1 MPAHRKDNCTIFG
14 HSFSDIQDMQMKRY
28 KRKHINL
35 REGGDYGA
43 DPLGDGTFRMVPS
56 GDIVDYQ
63 ERNIRLRERKGKERP

>member
-1 MPAHRKDNCTIFG
+1 MPAHRKDNRTILG
-14 HSFSDIQDMQMKRY
+14 YSFSDIQDMQMKRY

-63 ERNIRLRERKGKERP
+63 ERNIRLNKLESGE

>member
-1 MPAHRKDNCTIFG
+1 MPAHRKDHCTVLG
-14 HSFSDIQDMQMKRY
+14 YSFSDIQDMQMKRY
-28 KRKHINL
+28 KRNHINL

-63 ERNIRLRERKGKERP
+63 ERNIRLNKLENGE